1 MVSRSRWMGRQE
13 LFPSANTTIETFK
26 TRHSRIQALQ
36 LILIL
41 FVLIIPFDALMTLLI
56 AFLPARM
63 RAADAAAAVLLL
75 ISYPLLTWKRLS
87 DLLAGQVLFERT
99 HPWKVIAAAVAVVG
113 LSTLAPLV
121 DGRFPQ
127 DIVVSFTLL
136 FLLSFICG
144 VPAKQLKS
152 IELKRNA
159 GFWEFVPEAFQFLL
173 WPLGVL
179 WIQPRINRIL
189 ERKITIRE

>member
-1 MVSRSRWMGRQE
+1 MRR
-13 LFPSANTTIETFK
+13 LKPDILAFK
-26 TRHSRIQALQ
+26 HWQ

-56 AFLPARM
+56 AFLPASM

>member
-1 MVSRSRWMGRQE
+1 MKRSK
-13 LFPSANTTIETFK
+13 LDILAFK
-26 TRHSRIQALQ
+26 HWQ

-56 AFLPARM
+56 TFLPASM
-63 RAADAAAAVLLL
+63 RTADAAAVLVL

-87 DLLAGQVLFERT
+87 DLLSGQVLFERT
-99 HPWKVIAAAVAVVG
+99 HLWKVTAAAVAAVG

-121 DGRFPQ
+121 YGRFPK
-127 DIVVSFTLL
+127 DIVVSFVLL
-136 FLLSFICG
+136 FLISFICG

-159 GFWEFVPEAFQFLL
+159 GVWEYVPEAFQFLM